1 MVDRCL
7 FITFFFLLL
16 SFFRRLDIAMFSIT
30 RRLRSIE
37 ATADVTG
44 PEEEE
49 QSIPP
54 FLSDASDYDLANIT
68 MTAIQAEREE
78 ILQTQEE
85 IQRNVAK
92 RSYEEAKLLSR
103 RTRVREGKKKKKKM
117 FSFHL
122 SSSSFFFLFLLP
134 LSSSSFFFTC
144 DSLEYQ
150 RVLSFFF
157 SLPSPPPSSSSL
169 PTTLNNTQQQPGL

>member
-1 MVDRCL
+1 
-7 FITFFFLLL
+7 
-16 SFFRRLDIAMFSIT
+16 MFSIT

-103 RTRVREGKKKKKKM
+103 RTRVREGKKKKKKDV
-117 FSFHL
+117 FL
-122 SSSSFFFLFLLP
+122 SSFFFLFLLP

-157 SLPSPPPSSSSL
+157 SLPSPPSSSSSL